1 MRVICYGGGVQS
13 TALLVLAA
21 QGRIDYKTF
30 LFCNV
35 GDDSEHPDTLSYV
48 DKVAKPYAEENG
60 LNLIEI
66 RRTKRDGTQPTLYGE
81 MMQADANNV
90 PIPVRMTNGA
100 PGSRSCTVNYKIAVV
115 RQWVRKNGATEANPA
130 YMGMG
135 ISLDEVHRMHNK
147 NDKPYERRTYP
158 LIEDFAQPLTR
169 NNCET
174 VIREAGL
181 VVPPKSACWFCPFLK
196 PSNWAEM
203 RRDHPAL
210 FLKCVE
216 LERTINAKRVE
227 RGLNLVWLTRFNK
240 PLDVAIAEA
249 QEDLFGGLSGFED
262 DAECDNG
269 VCFV

>member
-1 MRVICYGGGVQS
+1 MRVISYGGGVQS

-21 QGRIDYKTF
+21 QKRIDYRTF

-48 DKVAKPYAEENG
+48 DKVAKPYAEDNG
-60 LNLIEI
+60 IDLIEI
-66 RRTKRDGTQPTLYGE
+66 RRTKRDGTQPTLYAE
-81 MMQADANNV
+81 MMNADANNV
-90 PIPVRMTNGA
+90 PIPVRMENGA
-100 PGSRSCTVNYKIAVV
+100 PGNRSCTVNYKIAVV
-115 RQWVRKNGATEANPA
+115 RQWVRANGATPENPA

-135 ISLDEVHRMHNK
+135 ISLDEIHRMHNK
-147 NDKPYERRTYP
+147 NDKPFERRTYP
-158 LIEDFAQPLTR
+158 LIEDFERPLTR
-169 NNCET
+169 NNCEAI
-174 VIREAGL
+174 IREAGL

-216 LERTINAKRVE
+216 LEREINRKRVE
-227 RGLNLVWLTRFNK
+227 RGLSLVWLTRFNK
-240 PLDVAIAEA
+240 PLDEAIGAA
-249 QEDLFGGLSGFED
+249 QEDLFGAFDELD

>member
-1 MRVICYGGGVQS
+1 MRVISYGGGVQS

-21 QGRIDYKTF
+21 QKRIDYKTF

-48 DKVAKPYAEENG
+48 DKVAKPYAEEHG

-66 RRTKRDGTQPTLYGE
+66 RRTKRDGSQPTLYAE

-90 PIPVRMTNGA
+90 PIPVRMENGA

-115 RQWVRKNGATEANPA
+115 RQWVRRNGATEANPA
-130 YMGMG
+130 FMGMG

-147 NDKPYERRTYP
+147 DDKPYERRTYP

-181 VVPPKSACWFCPFLK
+181 PVPPKSACWFCPFLK

-210 FLKCVE
+210 FMKCVE
-216 LERTINAKRVE
+216 LERTINAKRIQ
-227 RGLNLVWLTRFNK
+227 RGLNKVWLTRFNM
-240 PLDVAIAEA
+240 PLDQAVLQA
-249 QEDLFGGLSGFED
+249 QDDLFGNGAFED
-262 DAECDNG
+262 DPECDNG